1 MEIKINDKK
10 TIFFFYFSYLIVF
23 TIYLCNLINKT
34 VKLQMKNASLKKSPI
49 LDVNSLKVNFQT
61 KTGKVT
67 GVKDLSF
74 SIFPGE
80 TVCLVG
86 ESGSGKSVSSL
97 SIMRL
102 VEFGG
107 GKIDSGSIMF
117 SSNSKAEKDLI
128 DFNQKDMRG
137 IRGNEIGM
145 VFQEPMTALNP
156 VFTVKRQLTEGLRI
170 HKKMGKKEAQLEAL
184 NLLKSVRIPE
194 PERRLNQYPHELSG
208 GMRQRIVIAMALA
221 CKPRILIADEPTT
234 ALDVTIQAEILT
246 LLNRLKQ
253 ETGTSILF
261 ITHDM
266 AVVAQIA
273 DRVVVMYNGE
283 KVEEGTVNQI
293 FNNPVKDYTKKL
305 ISSVPKL
312 GAMIGKKYP
321 EPLELSSNDKLKNK
335 RIVGT
340 KKPLLEVKN
349 LVTRYP
355 VMGGMFRKKIA
366 NLHAVE
372 DVSFTINKG
381 QTFSLVGESGCGK
394 TTIARTILRLEESVS
409 GEVWIEGVD
418 VLKQNK
424 KELLK
429 QRLNMQM
436 VFQDPYGSLN
446 PVMKLFDQVAEPLI
460 NYKINQGTELNKII
474 SELFDKVKLPRAFLN
489 RYPHELSGGQRQ
501 RVAIAR
507 ALALNPKLLILDEAV
522 SALDVSVQASVINLL
537 LDLQHELGLS
547 YLFVSHDMAVVERVS
562 HYVGVMY
569 LGRMVEIG
577 DRQTIFSNPTHPYT
591 KALMKAVPIAD
602 PKKRFRGDD
611 INFKAISSP
620 IRSLDFVPDA
630 SSYKKIKKDHYVLD
644 NDIGYD

>member
-1 MEIKINDKK
+1 
-10 TIFFFYFSYLIVF
+10 
-23 TIYLCNLINKT
+23 
-34 VKLQMKNASLKKSPI
+34 MKNTSLKKSPI

-67 GVKDLSF
+67 GVRDLSF

-117 SSNSKAEKDLI
+117 SSNSKAKKDLI

-194 PERRLNQYPHELSG
+194 AERRLNQYPHELSG

-293 FNNPVKDYTKKL
+293 FNNPVKGYTKKL

-312 GAMIGKKYP
+312 GAMISKKYP
-321 EPLELSSNDKLKNK
+321 EPLELSSNDKLKTK

-460 NYKINQGTELNKII
+460 NYKINQGAELNKMI

>member
-1 MEIKINDKK
+1 MKK
-10 TIFFFYFSYLIVF
+10 T
-23 TIYLCNLINKT
+23 
-34 VKLQMKNASLKKSPI
+34 SLKKSPI
-49 LDVNSLKVNFQT
+49 LDVNSLKVSFQT
-61 KTGKVT
+61 KTGTVT

-117 SSNSKAEKDLI
+117 SSNSKDEKDLI

-321 EPLELSSNDKLKNK
+321 EPLELSSNDKLKTK

-349 LVTRYP
+349 LITRYP

-460 NYKINQGTELNKII
+460 NYKINQGAELNKII

>member
-1 MEIKINDKK
+1 MESK
-10 TIFFFYFSYLIVF
+10 T
-23 TIYLCNLINKT
+23 
-34 VKLQMKNASLKKSPI
+34 KNNAPV
-49 LDVNSLKVNFQT
+49 LDVKKLKVNFQT

-67 GVKDLSF
+67 GVNDLSF

-97 SIMRL
+97 AIMRL

-107 GKIDSGSIMF
+107 GKIDAGSIMF
-117 SSNSKAEKDLI
+117 ASNSYVHSDLI
-128 DFNQKDMRG
+128 DSDQHNMRE

-156 VFTVKRQLTEGLRI
+156 VFTIKRQLTEGLRV
-170 HKKMGKKEAQLEAL
+170 HKQMSKNEANIEAL

-194 PERRLNQYPHELSG
+194 PERRLHQYPHELSG

-221 CKPRILIADEPTT
+221 CKPKILIADEPTT

-246 LLNRLKQ
+246 LLNRLKK
-253 ETGTSILF
+253 EIGTSILF

-283 KVEEGTVNQI
+283 KVEEGNVNEI
-293 FNNPVKDYTKKL
+293 FNNPKKDYTKKL

-321 EPLELSSNDKLKNK
+321 EPLKLDSKNK
-335 RIVGT
+335 VKSIKIIGT
-340 KKPLLEVKN
+340 TKPLLEVKN
-349 LVTRYP
+349 LVTRFP
-355 VMGGMFRKKIA
+355 VTGGMFRKKIA

-372 DVSFTINKG
+372 DVSFTINSG

-394 TTIARTILRLEESVS
+394 TTIARSVLRLEEPES
-409 GEVWIEGVD
+409 GEVCMEGVD
-418 VLKQNK
+418 ILKQNK
-424 KELLK
+424 KDLLR

-460 NYKINQGTELNKII
+460 NYKIASGHNLNKII
-474 SELFDKVKLPRAFLN
+474 SELFDKVRLPRSFLN

-537 LDLQHELGLS
+537 LELQDELGLS

-591 KALMKAVPIAD
+591 RALMKAVPIAD
-602 PKKRFRGDD
+602 PKKRFNVDD
-611 INFKAISSP
+611 INFKPISSP
-620 IRSLDFVPDA
+620 IRDLGFVPEP
-630 SSYKKIKKDHYVLD
+630 SSYNVINEGHYVLN
-644 NDIGYD
+644 NDIGYN

>member
-1 MEIKINDKK
+1 MKSKTKK
-10 TIFFFYFSYLIVF
+10 NVP
-23 TIYLCNLINKT
+23 
-34 VKLQMKNASLKKSPI
+34 V
-49 LDVNSLKVNFQT
+49 LDVKKLKVNFQT

-67 GVKDLSF
+67 GVNDLSF

-97 SIMRL
+97 AIMRL

-107 GKIDSGSIMF
+107 GKIDAGSVMF
-117 SSNSKAEKDLI
+117 ASSSNVHSDLI
-128 DFNQKDMRG
+128 DSDQHNMRE

-156 VFTVKRQLTEGLRI
+156 VFTIKRQLTEGLRV
-170 HKKMGKKEAQLEAL
+170 HKQMTKNEADVEAL

-194 PERRLNQYPHELSG
+194 PERRLHQYPHELSG

-221 CKPRILIADEPTT
+221 CKPKILIADEPTT
-234 ALDVTIQAEILT
+234 ALDVTIQAEMLT
-246 LLNRLKQ
+246 LLNRLKK
-253 ETGTSILF
+253 EFGTSILF

-283 KVEEGTVNQI
+283 KVEEGNVNEI
-293 FNNPVKDYTKKL
+293 FNNPKKDYTKKL

-321 EPLELSSNDKLKNK
+321 EPLKLDTTNNVNSIK
-335 RIVGT
+335 IIGT
-340 KKPLLEVKN
+340 NKPLLEVKN
-349 LVTRYP
+349 LVTKFP
-355 VMGGMFRKKIA
+355 VTGGMFRRKIA

-372 DVSFTINKG
+372 DVSFTINSG

-394 TTIARTILRLEESVS
+394 TTIARSILRLEESES
-409 GEVWIEGVD
+409 GEVLMEGID
-418 VLKQNK
+418 ILKQNK
-424 KELLK
+424 KDLLR

-460 NYKINQGTELNKII
+460 NYKIASGNNLNRII
-474 SELFDKVKLPRAFLN
+474 SELFDKVRLPRSFLN

-537 LDLQHELGLS
+537 LELQDELGLS

-562 HYVGVMY
+562 HFVGVMY

-591 KALMKAVPIAD
+591 RALMKAVPIAD
-602 PKKRFRGDD
+602 PKRRFNTDD
-611 INFKAISSP
+611 INFKPISSP
-620 IRSLDFVPDA
+620 IMDLGFVPEP
-630 SSYKKIKKDHYVLD
+630 SSYNMIKKGHYVLN
-644 NDIGYD
+644 NDIGYN

>member
-1 MEIKINDKK
+1 
-10 TIFFFYFSYLIVF
+10 
-23 TIYLCNLINKT
+23 
-34 VKLQMKNASLKKSPI
+34 MKSTSLKKSPI

-128 DFNQKDMRG
+128 EFNQKDMRG

-293 FNNPVKDYTKKL
+293 FNNPAKDYTKKL

-321 EPLELSSNDKLKNK
+321 EPLELSSKDKLKTK

-460 NYKINQGTELNKII
+460 NYKINQGAELNKII

>member
-1 MEIKINDKK
+1 MKSKTKK
-10 TIFFFYFSYLIVF
+10 NVP
-23 TIYLCNLINKT
+23 
-34 VKLQMKNASLKKSPI
+34 V
-49 LDVNSLKVNFQT
+49 LDVKKLKVNFQT

-67 GVKDLSF
+67 GVNDLSF

-97 SIMRL
+97 AIMRL

-107 GKIDSGSIMF
+107 GKIDAGTIMF
-117 SSNSKAEKDLI
+117 ASNSNVQSDLI
-128 DFNQKDMRG
+128 DSDQNKMRE

-156 VFTVKRQLTEGLRI
+156 VFTIKRQLTEGLRV
-170 HKKMGKKEAQLEAL
+170 HKQMSKNEADVEAL

-194 PERRLNQYPHELSG
+194 PERRLLQYPHELSG

-221 CKPRILIADEPTT
+221 CKPKILIADEPTT

-246 LLNRLKQ
+246 LLNRLKK

-273 DRVVVMYNGE
+273 DRVVVMYHGE
-283 KVEEGTVNQI
+283 KVEEGNVNEV
-293 FNNPVKDYTKKL
+293 FNNPKKDYTKKL

-321 EPLELSSNDKLKNK
+321 EPLKLDSTNK
-335 RIVGT
+335 AKSIKIVGT
-340 KKPLLEVKN
+340 TKPLLEVKN
-349 LVTRYP
+349 LVTRFP
-355 VMGGMFRKKIA
+355 VTGGMFRKKIA

-372 DVSFTINKG
+372 DVSFTINRG

-394 TTIARTILRLEESVS
+394 TTIARSVLRLEESES
-409 GEVWIEGVD
+409 GEVCMDGVD
-418 VLKQNK
+418 ILKQNK
-424 KELLK
+424 KDLLR

-460 NYKINQGTELNKII
+460 NYKIASGHNLNKKI
-474 SELFDKVKLPRAFLN
+474 SELFDKVRLPRSFLN

-537 LDLQHELGLS
+537 LDLQDELGLS

-591 KALMKAVPIAD
+591 RALMKAVPIAD
-602 PKKRFRGDD
+602 PKKRFNRDD
-611 INFKAISSP
+611 INFKPISSP
-620 IRSLDFVPDA
+620 IRELGFVPEP
-630 SSYKKIKKDHYVLD
+630 SSYNMIKKGHYVLN
-644 NDIGYD
+644 NDIGYN

>member
-1 MEIKINDKK
+1 MKSKTKK
-10 TIFFFYFSYLIVF
+10 NIPV
-23 TIYLCNLINKT
+23 
-34 VKLQMKNASLKKSPI
+34 
-49 LDVNSLKVNFQT
+49 LDVKKLKVNFQT

-67 GVKDLSF
+67 GVNDLSF

-97 SIMRL
+97 AIMRL

-107 GKIDSGSIMF
+107 GKIDAGTIMF
-117 SSNSKAEKDLI
+117 ASNSYVQSDLI
-128 DFNQKDMRG
+128 VSDQNKMRE

-156 VFTVKRQLTEGLRI
+156 VFTIKRQLTEGLRV
-170 HKKMGKKEAQLEAL
+170 HKQMSKNDADVEAL

-194 PERRLNQYPHELSG
+194 PERRLLQYPHELSG

-221 CKPRILIADEPTT
+221 CKPKILIADEPTT

-246 LLNRLKQ
+246 LLNRLKK

-273 DRVVVMYNGE
+273 DRVVVMYHGE
-283 KVEEGTVNQI
+283 KVEEGNVDEV
-293 FNNPVKDYTKKL
+293 FNNPKKDYTKKL

-312 GAMIGKKYP
+312 GAMKGKKYP
-321 EPLELSSNDKLKNK
+321 EPLKIDSTNK
-335 RIVGT
+335 TKSIKIVGT
-340 KKPLLEVKN
+340 TKPLLEVKN
-349 LVTRYP
+349 LVTRFP
-355 VMGGMFRKKIA
+355 VTGGMFRKKIA

-372 DVSFTINKG
+372 DVSFTINRG

-394 TTIARTILRLEESVS
+394 TTIARSVLRLEESES
-409 GEVWIEGVD
+409 GEVFMDGVD
-418 VLKQNK
+418 ILKQNK
-424 KELLK
+424 KDLLR

-460 NYKINQGTELNKII
+460 NYKIASGHNLNKKI
-474 SELFDKVKLPRAFLN
+474 SELFDKVRLPRSFLN

-537 LDLQHELGLS
+537 LDLQDELGLS

-591 KALMKAVPIAD
+591 RALMKAVPIAD
-602 PKKRFRGDD
+602 PKKRFNRDD
-611 INFKAISSP
+611 INFKPISSP
-620 IRSLDFVPDA
+620 IRDLGFIPEP
-630 SSYKKIKKDHYVLD
+630 SSYNMIKKGHYVLN
-644 NDIGYD
+644 NDIGYN

>member
-1 MEIKINDKK
+1 MKK
-10 TIFFFYFSYLIVF
+10 T
-23 TIYLCNLINKT
+23 
-34 VKLQMKNASLKKSPI
+34 SLKKSPI

-321 EPLELSSNDKLKNK
+321 EPLELSSNDKLKTK

-460 NYKINQGTELNKII
+460 NYKINQGAELNKMI

-602 PKKRFRGDD
+602 PKKRFRGED

>member
-1 MEIKINDKK
+1 MKSKTKK
-10 TIFFFYFSYLIVF
+10 NVP
-23 TIYLCNLINKT
+23 
-34 VKLQMKNASLKKSPI
+34 V
-49 LDVNSLKVNFQT
+49 LDVKKLKVNFQT

-67 GVKDLSF
+67 GVNDLSF

-97 SIMRL
+97 AIMRL

-107 GKIDSGSIMF
+107 GKIDAGTIMF
-117 SSNSKAEKDLI
+117 ASNSYVQSDLI
-128 DFNQKDMRG
+128 DSDQNKMRE

-156 VFTVKRQLTEGLRI
+156 VFTIKRQLTEGLRV
-170 HKKMGKKEAQLEAL
+170 HKQMSKNEADVEAL

-194 PERRLNQYPHELSG
+194 PERRLHQYPHELSG

-221 CKPRILIADEPTT
+221 CKPKILIADEPTT

-246 LLNRLKQ
+246 LLNRLKK

-273 DRVVVMYNGE
+273 DRVVVMYHGE
-283 KVEEGTVNQI
+283 KVEEGNVNEV
-293 FNNPVKDYTKKL
+293 FNNPKKDYTKKL

-321 EPLELSSNDKLKNK
+321 EPLKLDSTNK
-335 RIVGT
+335 AKSIKIVGT
-340 KKPLLEVKN
+340 TKPLLEVKN
-349 LVTRYP
+349 LVTRFP
-355 VMGGMFRKKIA
+355 VTGGMFRKKIA

-372 DVSFTINKG
+372 DVSFTINRG

-394 TTIARTILRLEESVS
+394 TTIARSVLRLEESES
-409 GEVWIEGVD
+409 GEVFMDGVD
-418 VLKQNK
+418 ILKQNK
-424 KELLK
+424 KDLLR

-460 NYKINQGTELNKII
+460 NYKIASGHNLNKKI
-474 SELFDKVKLPRAFLN
+474 SELFDKVRLPRSFLN

-537 LDLQHELGLS
+537 LDLQDELGLS

-591 KALMKAVPIAD
+591 RALMKAVPIAD
-602 PKKRFRGDD
+602 PKKRFNRDD
-611 INFKAISSP
+611 INFKPISSP
-620 IRSLDFVPDA
+620 IRDLGFVPEP
-630 SSYKKIKKDHYVLD
+630 SSYNMIKKGHYVLN
-644 NDIGYD
+644 NDIGYN

>member
-1 MEIKINDKK
+1 
-10 TIFFFYFSYLIVF
+10 
-23 TIYLCNLINKT
+23 
-34 VKLQMKNASLKKSPI
+34 MKNTSLKKSPI

-321 EPLELSSNDKLKNK
+321 EPLELSSNDKLKTK

-602 PKKRFRGDD
+602 PKNRFRGDD

-620 IRSLDFVPDA
+620 IRSLDFIPDS

>member
-1 MEIKINDKK
+1 
-10 TIFFFYFSYLIVF
+10 
-23 TIYLCNLINKT
+23 
-34 VKLQMKNASLKKSPI
+34 MKNTSLKKSPI

-117 SSNSKAEKDLI
+117 SSNSKDEKDLI

-321 EPLELSSNDKLKNK
+321 EPLELSSNDKLKTK

-460 NYKINQGTELNKII
+460 NYKINQGAELNKII

>member
-1 MEIKINDKK
+1 MKK
-10 TIFFFYFSYLIVF
+10 S
-23 TIYLCNLINKT
+23 
-34 VKLQMKNASLKKSPI
+34 SLKKSPI
-49 LDVNSLKVNFQT
+49 LDVNRLKVNFQT

-156 VFTVKRQLTEGLRI
+156 VFTIKRQLTEGLRI

-321 EPLELSSNDKLKNK
+321 EPLELSSNDKLKTK

-372 DVSFTINKG
+372 DVSFTINEG

-460 NYKINQGTELNKII
+460 NYKINQGAELNKMI

-602 PKKRFRGDD
+602 PKKRFRGED

-644 NDIGYD
+644 IDIGYD

>member
-1 MEIKINDKK
+1 
-10 TIFFFYFSYLIVF
+10 
-23 TIYLCNLINKT
+23 
-34 VKLQMKNASLKKSPI
+34 
-49 LDVNSLKVNFQT
+49 
-61 KTGKVT
+61 
-67 GVKDLSF
+67 
-74 SIFPGE
+74 
-80 TVCLVG
+80 
-86 ESGSGKSVSSL
+86 
-97 SIMRL
+97 MRL

-321 EPLELSSNDKLKNK
+321 EPLELSSNDKLKTK

-446 PVMKLFDQVAEPLI
+446 PVMKLFDQVAEPLL
-460 NYKINQGTELNKII
+460 NYKINQGAELNKMI

>member
-1 MEIKINDKK
+1 
-10 TIFFFYFSYLIVF
+10 
-23 TIYLCNLINKT
+23 
-34 VKLQMKNASLKKSPI
+34 MKNASLKKSPI

-67 GVKDLSF
+67 GVRDLSF

-117 SSNSKAEKDLI
+117 SSNSKDEKDLI

-293 FNNPVKDYTKKL
+293 FNNPVKGYTKKL

-321 EPLELSSNDKLKNK
+321 EPLELSSNDKLKTK

-460 NYKINQGTELNKII
+460 NYKINQGAELNKMI

>member
-1 MEIKINDKK
+1 MKK
-10 TIFFFYFSYLIVF
+10 T
-23 TIYLCNLINKT
+23 NL
-34 VKLQMKNASLKKSPI
+34 KNSPI

-117 SSNSKAEKDLI
+117 SSNSKDEKDLI

-321 EPLELSSNDKLKNK
+321 EPLELSSNDKLKTK

-460 NYKINQGTELNKII
+460 NYKINQGAELNKMI

>member
-1 MEIKINDKK
+1 
-10 TIFFFYFSYLIVF
+10 
-23 TIYLCNLINKT
+23 
-34 VKLQMKNASLKKSPI
+34 
-49 LDVNSLKVNFQT
+49 
-61 KTGKVT
+61 
-67 GVKDLSF
+67 
-74 SIFPGE
+74 
-80 TVCLVG
+80 
-86 ESGSGKSVSSL
+86 
-97 SIMRL
+97 
-102 VEFGG
+102 
-107 GKIDSGSIMF
+107 
-117 SSNSKAEKDLI
+117 
-128 DFNQKDMRG
+128 
-137 IRGNEIGM
+137 
-145 VFQEPMTALNP
+145 
-156 VFTVKRQLTEGLRI
+156 
-170 HKKMGKKEAQLEAL
+170 LEAL

-321 EPLELSSNDKLKNK
+321 EPLELSSNDKLKTK

-460 NYKINQGTELNKII
+460 NYKINQGAELNKMI

-537 LDLQHELGLS
+537 LDLQHDLGLS

-644 NDIGYD
+644 NDIGYE

>member
-1 MEIKINDKK
+1 
-10 TIFFFYFSYLIVF
+10 
-23 TIYLCNLINKT
+23 
-34 VKLQMKNASLKKSPI
+34 MKNKIKNNVPV
-49 LDVNSLKVNFQT
+49 LDVKKLKVNFQT

-67 GVKDLSF
+67 GVNDLSF

-97 SIMRL
+97 AIMRL

-107 GKIDSGSIMF
+107 GKIDAGTIMF
-117 SSNSKAEKDLI
+117 ASNSYLQSDLI
-128 DFNQKDMRG
+128 NSDQNRMRE

-156 VFTVKRQLTEGLRI
+156 VFTIKRQLTEGLRV
-170 HKKMGKKEAQLEAL
+170 HKQISKNDADVEAL

-194 PERRLNQYPHELSG
+194 PERRLLQYPHELSG
-208 GMRQRIVIAMALA
+208 GMRQRIVIAMALV
-221 CKPRILIADEPTT
+221 CKPKILIADEPTT

-246 LLNRLKQ
+246 LLNRLKK

-273 DRVVVMYNGE
+273 DRVVVMYDGE
-283 KVEEGTVNQI
+283 KVEEGNVNEV
-293 FNNPVKDYTKKL
+293 FNNPKKDYTKKL
-305 ISSVPKL
+305 IASVPKL
-312 GAMIGKKYP
+312 GAMKGKKYP
-321 EPLELSSNDKLKNK
+321 EPLNLDFTNK
-335 RIVGT
+335 AKSIKIVGST
-340 KKPLLEVKN
+340 EPLLEVKN
-349 LVTRYP
+349 LVTRFP

-394 TTIARTILRLEESVS
+394 TTIARSILRLEESVS
-409 GEVWIEGVD
+409 GEVCMKGVD
-418 VLKQNK
+418 ILKQNK
-424 KELLK
+424 KDLLN

-460 NYKINQGTELNKII
+460 NYKIASGHNLNKKI
-474 SELFDKVKLPRAFLN
+474 SELFDKVRLPRSFLN

-537 LDLQHELGLS
+537 LDLQDELGLS

-591 KALMKAVPIAD
+591 RALMKAVPIAD
-602 PKKRFRGDD
+602 PKKRFNRDD
-611 INFKAISSP
+611 INFKPISSP
-620 IRSLDFVPDA
+620 IRELGFVPEP
-630 SSYKKIKKDHYVLD
+630 SSYNIIKKGHYVLN
-644 NDIGYD
+644 NDIGYN